1 MRDPVLRLVP
11 RVGTRGRCVQAPQP
25 ARDHPGKPGPG
36 VKPAAAGLKKVCW
49 GLDKPRQ
56 PRGGRKGVLDGAGVW
71 PGGVVGRGLGAGGV
85 GGGGGG
91 GVSCLGSGTGWI
103 VFFCRL

>member
-1 MRDPVLRLVP
+1 MRDPVLQLVP

-56 PRGGRKGVLDGAGVW
+56 PRGGWKGPAGASPDVCWGGVEW
-71 PGGVVGRGLGAGGV
+71 ARVGWGGVVVVGCVGWGWGVAWWSGR
-85 GGGGGG
+85 
-91 GVSCLGSGTGWI
+91 
-103 VFFCRL
+103 

>member
-11 RVGTRGRCVQAPQP
+11 LQAPQP

-56 PRGGRKGVLDGAGVW
+56 PRGGWKGPAGASPDVCW
-71 PGGVVGRGLGAGGV
+71 GGVEWARVGLESPDVNSMDSESGPRNLG
-85 GGGGGG
+85 
-91 GVSCLGSGTGWI
+91 
-103 VFFCRL
+103 

>member
-1 MRDPVLRLVP
+1 MLG
-11 RVGTRGRCVQAPQP
+11 VGQAQ
-25 ARDHPGKPGPG
+25 AAEGGLERPGGCKPGRVLGG
-36 VKPAAAGLKKVCW
+36 VWSGLGWAGV
-49 GLDKPRQ
+49 GLWWW
-56 PRGGRKGVLDGAGVW
+56 GVLDGAGVW

-103 VFFCRL
+103 VFFVDL